1 MHSVAY
7 SLPTFTGLLGHGRN
21 SARLLHDQ
29 EDEEVIYPL
38 EAKVRSGDYFVTLA
52 MELDLLGKMTDD
64 SRLKTALE
72 DIVSDLIHLQD
83 NYTIVKNKDSE

>member
-7 SLPTFTGLLGHGRN
+7 SLQTFTGLLNHGRKP
-21 SARLLHDQ
+21 ARLLHDQ
-29 EDEEVIYPL
+29 DESVIYPL

-64 SRLKTALE
+64 ARLKSALE
-72 DIVSDLIHLQD
+72 DVVSDLIHLQD